1 MHFVLAQALEWPMVL
16 QCFASRKTNEAWNPG
31 SFGCRG
37 LLVLGAVHPA
47 PRAIDRSV
55 GETRGAPS
63 LRTRLRLMH
72 RTPDD
77 LREIATHCR
86 YLASSCLTEQ
96 AREPLRQVADDL
108 EREAEIQEEI
118 RQKFFAP
125 S

>member
-1 MHFVLAQALEWPMVL
+1 MHFVLAEVLKRSMVFL
-16 QCFASRKTNEAWNPG
+16 CFASRKTNEAWNPG

-37 LLVLGAVHPA
+37 LVVLGAVHPA
-47 PRAIDRSV
+47 PRATGRSF
-55 GETRGAPS
+55 GETRGSRSPRA
-63 LRTRLRLMH
+63 RLKVMH
-72 RTPDD
+72 RTPHD

-118 RQKFFAP
+118 RQKFLAV